1 MDSSREQAFDAL
13 QRLAAD
19 EGSRDARA
27 FFSEETD
34 RVAAFTVRA
43 AGLTADFSKQ
53 AVSSTA
59 RDRLVDAARASG
71 LADAMTA
78 LAGGQPINVTEK
90 RAASHMALR
99 GTGGDVAGIRAAE
112 AELSRVFDFA
122 AAIRSG
128 AHTGATGKPIRTILH
143 IGIGGSDLGPRLV
156 YKALMTGRDGPQI
169 RFLASPDPGT
179 LSRVTRELDP
189 EETLVF
195 IVSKSFGTA
204 ETRANALAAKAWLE
218 AGLGG
223 RDPAPHLAA
232 ASASPGAAAE
242 FGVPR
247 EAVFDMWDWVGGR
260 YSLWSSV
267 SFSVICALGPDRFRE
282 LLAGAAELDRHFLE
296 ASWDRN
302 LPVLMGLVA
311 YWNRACLNRASQ
323 AVVPYAAP
331 LALLPAW
338 LQQLSMESLGK
349 RVTPSGA
356 PVPGE
361 TGAVIWG
368 AEGPNGQHAFFQLLH
383 QGTSIIP
390 ADLIAVIGRD
400 GPEAH
405 NRMMLANALAQAEAL
420 LKGRT
425 AAEARDEL
433 LAKGTG
439 EDEADRL
446 APHLEMPGGRP
457 TSFIA
462 LDRLDA
468 HCVGALLALY
478 EHAVFVQSVL
488 YRVNAFDQYGVELG
502 KTLASALETELET
515 GATGA
520 HDPSTQAW
528 LDRLR
533 KQSR

>member
-13 QRLAAD
+13 HRLAAD
-19 EGSRDARA
+19 DRSRDARD
-27 FFSEETD
+27 FFSRETD
-34 RVAAFTVRA
+34 REKAFTVRA

-53 AVSSTA
+53 AVSTTA
-59 RDRLVDAARASG
+59 RDHLINAARASG
-71 LADAMTA
+71 LADAITA
-78 LAGGQPINVTEK
+78 LAGGLPVNVTEK

-99 GTGGDVAGIRAAE
+99 GTGGDASAIGAAE
-112 AELSRVFDFA
+112 TELARVFAFA

-156 YKALMTGRDGPQI
+156 YKALLADRDGPRV

-179 LSRVTRELDP
+179 LDRVTDALDP

-204 ETRANALAAKAWLE
+204 ETRANARAAKAWLE

-223 RDPAPHLAA
+223 RDPGPHLAA
-232 ASASPGAAAE
+232 ASASPDAAAA

-247 EAVFDMWDWVGGR
+247 NAVFDMWDWVGGR

-267 SFSVICALGPDRFRE
+267 SLSVVCALGTERFKQ
-282 LLAGAAELDRHFLE
+282 LLAGARELDRHFLD
-296 ASWDRN
+296 APWDQN

-311 YWNRACLNRASQ
+311 YWNRACLQRASQ

-349 RVTPSGA
+349 RVTPTGD

-368 AEGPNGQHAFFQLLH
+368 AEGPNGQHAFFQMLH

-400 GPEAH
+400 GPDAH

-420 LKGRT
+420 LTGRT
-425 AAEARDEL
+425 TSEAMAEL
-433 LAKGTG
+433 QAKGVDA
-439 EDEADRL
+439 DEAARL
-446 APHLEMPGGRP
+446 APHMEMPGGRP

-468 HCVGALLALY
+468 GCLGALLALY

-502 KTLASALETELET
+502 KTLANALESELET

-533 KQSR
+533 ERNR